1 MRPQKII
8 SSLLFILILGILVYI
23 TMPSFLADSL
33 IKPKRQPII
42 KTPQD
47 YGMKYESIEFKST
60 DGVKLKGWYIP
71 GASEKLIIMTHPM
84 IFTKYGFSAKD
95 QGLFKV
101 TDLDVEFMKT
111 AGALNGAGYSVLT
124 FDFRN
129 HGESDAAN
137 NGYSA
142 VGLFEWQDLAG
153 ALDYIAERNDLKNKK
168 IGFVSHCMGAN
179 TTIIA
184 MSKAKDKFKNV
195 RCLIAVQPV
204 SADVF
209 TKCIIKDKYPLFS
222 LFYADINKKAK
233 EFTGCSLEEMSP
245 KTFVK
250 DITVPVLYV
259 QVKADPWT
267 THEDIE
273 GFYQSTPSEKMLLWI
288 EGKERFEGYN
298 YFGDHP
304 EEMLNFLKKY
314 M

>member
-1 MRPQKII
+1 MRIQKVI
-8 SSLLFILILGILVYI
+8 SSLIFIVILGIFAYI
-23 TMPSFLADSL
+23 YMPSFLTDSL
-33 IKPKRQPII
+33 IKPKRQPVL
-42 KTPQD
+42 KTPRD
-47 YGMKYESIEFKST
+47 YGMKYESIDFKSI
-60 DGVKLKGWYIP
+60 DGVKIKGWYIP
-71 GASEKLIIMTHPM
+71 GTSEKLIIMTHPM

-111 AGALNGAGYSVLT
+111 AKALNGAGYSVLT

-129 HGESDAAN
+129 HGESDPAN

-153 ALDYIAERNDLKNKK
+153 ALDYISGRSDLKSKK
-168 IGFVSHCMGAN
+168 TGFVSHCMGAN
-179 TTIIA
+179 STIIA
-184 MSKAKDKFKNV
+184 MSKAREKFKNV

-209 TKCIIKDKYPLFS
+209 TQCLIKNKYPLFS
-222 LFYADINKKAK
+222 FFYTDVNKKAK
-233 EFTGCSLEEMSP
+233 DFTGYSLEEMSP
-245 KTFVK
+245 KNYVK

-267 THEDIE
+267 TNEDIE
-273 GFYQSTPSEKMLLWI
+273 GFYQNTPAVKRLLWI
-288 EGKERFEGYN
+288 EGKERFDGYN
-298 YFGDHP
+298 YFGNHP